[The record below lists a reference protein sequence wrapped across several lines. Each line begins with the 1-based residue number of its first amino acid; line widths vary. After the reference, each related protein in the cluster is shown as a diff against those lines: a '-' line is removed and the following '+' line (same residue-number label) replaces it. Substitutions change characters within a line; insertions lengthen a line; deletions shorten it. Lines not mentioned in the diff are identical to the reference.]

1 MNEAPEAP
9 GTTAKRAF
17 DIDLAVAR
25 IEEAIRPYPK
35 AMLFELAEAGFNTPF
50 EQLVACMV
58 SIRTRDETS
67 LRIMQRLFQRART
80 PQEMLD
86 LAPEELDQLIRESSF
101 HEAKTRQIQAIARR
115 ALEEFGGQVPCEFE
129 VLTSF
134 PGVGPKCANLVLG
147 IACQQPKIGVDIHV
161 HRVTNRWGYVSAS
174 TPEQTLAALER
185 TLPHRH
191 WVAINRLLV
200 PFGKHICTGVRP
212 RCSTCPVLEMC
223 QQVGV
228 TAHR

>member
-1 MNEAPEAP
+1 MSDTPGAP
-9 GTTAKRAF
+9 GKRPF
-17 DIDLAVAR
+17 DIDLALAH

-35 AMLFELAEAGFNTPF
+35 AMLFELAEAGFSAPF

-67 LRIMQRLFQRART
+67 LRIMQRLFRRART
-80 PQEMLD
+80 PQEILD
-86 LAPEELDQLIRESSF
+86 LASEDLDELIRESSF

-115 ALEEFGGQVPCEFE
+115 ALEEFGGQVPCDFE

-161 HRVTNRWGYVSAS
+161 HRVTNRWGYVRAS

-185 TLPHRH
+185 TLPHRY
-191 WVAINRLLV
+191 WVDINRLLV

-228 TAHR
+228 VAPA